1 MNELIET
8 VDNLKKSLDE
18 NEKIIK
24 LKEINELIMKDK
36 ELLKDIENY
45 NLTKDEEIK
54 MRIINNNLFREY
66 KHNEAE
72 CNFIILE
79 INKRLKEI
87 SNKGKCSHESN

>member
-24 LKEINELIMKDK
+24 LKEINKKIMEDK
-36 ELLKDIENY
+36 ELLKDIEEY
-45 NLTKDEEIK
+45 NRTNNLELKNK
-54 MRIINNNLFREY
+54 IINNNLFREY

-79 INKRLKEI
+79 INNRLKEI
-87 SNKGKCSHESN
+87 SNKGKCNHESN

>member
-1 MNELIET
+1 MNELIEK
-8 VDNLKKSLDE
+8 VDNLKKSLDA

-24 LKEINELIMKDK
+24 LKEINEMIMKDK

-45 NLTKDEEIK
+45 NINKNEELK
-54 MRIINNNLFREY
+54 EKIINHSLFREY
-66 KHNEAE
+66 KHSEAE

-87 SNKGKCSHESN
+87 NNKGKCSK

>member
-24 LKEINELIMKDK
+24 LKEINKKIMEDK
-36 ELLKDIENY
+36 ELLKDIEEY
-45 NLTKDEEIK
+45 NRTNNLELKNK
-54 MRIINNNLFREY
+54 IINNNLFREY

-87 SNKGKCSHESN
+87 NNKGKCNHESN

>member
-1 MNELIET
+1 MNELIEN

-24 LKEINELIMKDK
+24 LKEINKKIMEDE
-36 ELLKDIENY
+36 ELLKDIEEY
-45 NLTKDEEIK
+45 NRTNNLELKNK
-54 MRIINNNLFREY
+54 IINNNLFREY

-87 SNKGKCSHESN
+87 SNKGKCNHESN

>member
-1 MNELIET
+1 MNEFIET

-24 LKEINELIMKDK
+24 LKEINKLIMQDK
-36 ELLKDIENY
+36 ELLKDIEDY
-45 NLTKDEEIK
+45 NINHNEELK
-54 MRIINNNLFREY
+54 EKIINNNLFREY

-87 SNKGKCSHESN
+87 NNKGKCNHESN

>member
-36 ELLKDIENY
+36 ELLKDIEEY
-45 NLTKDEEIK
+45 NRTNNLELKNK
-54 MRIINNNLFREY
+54 IINNSLFREY
-66 KHNEAE
+66 KHSEAE

-79 INKRLKEI
+79 INRRLKEI
-87 SNKGKCSHESN
+87 SNKGKCS

>member
-18 NEKIIK
+18 NDEIIK

-45 NLTKDEEIK
+45 NLTKDEKIK
-54 MRIINNNLFREY
+54 ERIINNKLFREY
-66 KHNEAE
+66 KHSEAE

-79 INKRLKEI
+79 INKKLKEI
-87 SNKGKCSHESN
+87 SNKGKCS

>member
-1 MNELIET
+1 MNELIDK
-8 VDNLKKSLDE
+8 VDNLKKALDE

-24 LKEINELIMKDK
+24 LKEINELIMQDK
-36 ELLKDIENY
+36 ELLKDIEEY
-45 NLTKDEEIK
+45 NRTNNEELK
-54 MRIINNNLFREY
+54 NKIINNKLFREY

-87 SNKGKCSHESN
+87 NNKGKCC